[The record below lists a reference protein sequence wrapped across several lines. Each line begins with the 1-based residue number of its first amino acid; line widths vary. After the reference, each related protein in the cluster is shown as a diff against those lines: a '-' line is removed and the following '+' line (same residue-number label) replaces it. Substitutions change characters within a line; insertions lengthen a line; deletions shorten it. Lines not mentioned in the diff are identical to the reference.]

1 MPSRLSQGK
10 GIIEKTIKI
19 NNTKV
24 RQSLS
29 PRPYNT
35 ISLRTQT
42 QVKHLT
48 TSEGTILLL
57 LVSLIRFYLVS
68 KCFSSR
74 IETNTYYRYKGHIES
89 S

>member
-10 GIIEKTIKI
+10 GIIKKTIKT

-35 ISLRTQT
+35 VSLRT
-42 QVKHLT
+42 
-48 TSEGTILLL
+48 
-57 LVSLIRFYLVS
+57 
-68 KCFSSR
+68 
-74 IETNTYYRYKGHIES
+74 
-89 S
+89 

>member
-35 ISLRTQT
+35 
-42 QVKHLT
+42 V
-48 TSEGTILLL
+48 LL
-57 LVSLIRFYLVS
+57 
-68 KCFSSR
+68 K
-74 IETNTYYRYKGHIES
+74 T
-89 S
+89 